1 MSRSDHRFSQLLV
14 FTLIITSGWTSCA
27 QQGSEVSLDA
37 AARSI
42 MTEVRYAG
50 LTTIDSLGYPN
61 TRTMDALPPI
71 DEFTVWLATNPV
83 SRKVTQILANPSVSL
98 YYAQSD
104 KGNYVTLIGNAT
116 IVNDPVSK
124 KEQWREEWTEFYPT
138 KNDMVLI
145 KIEPIRLEVVSY
157 EFGIISQTKDWK
169 APEINLQ
176 KN

>member
-1 MSRSDHRFSQLLV
+1 MSRSDHRFCQFLV
-14 FTLIITSGWTSCA
+14 FALMMTSGWTSCA

-37 AARSI
+37 ATRSI

-61 TRTMDALPPI
+61 TRTMDALPPT

-104 KGNYVTLIGNAT
+104 KGNYVTLIGNAK

-124 KEQWREEWTEFYPT
+124 EVQWREEWAEFYPT